1 LTFEHDHSKLFG
13 MAELEDWRILVGLFP
28 SSWEQLGRSS
38 GAVRRLR
45 GFPSLESVLR
55 TLLLHVGC
63 GWSLRETAVQAKLA
77 GLAEISDVTL
87 LNRLRDAEAWLRQL
101 CELLLRE
108 QGVDLES
115 KIAGRRVRLL
125 DATVVSEPGPTG
137 SQWRIHYSLRLPTLE
152 CDHFILTSTRGTG
165 AAERFANFHFHP
177 QELVLAD
184 AGYSN
189 PPGIQAIREPGAEVC
204 VRLNPHALP
213 LYNQAGEG
221 FDLPAALA
229 ALERVGE
236 AVEWPVWVQS
246 GQHRMG
252 GRLCAIRKSQ
262 AAIQRA
268 ELRLRDKVQ
277 RGKSVGPL
285 TRLCAQYVL
294 VFTTLAAQEASAAR
308 VLQLYRLRWQVELS
322 FKRLKSIAQLGH
334 LPKYDDRS
342 SRAWLYGKLF
352 LALLT
357 EKMTRM
363 ARTVSPWG
371 YSLPPAQDTQ
381 QVA

>member
-1 LTFEHDHSKLFG
+1 
-13 MAELEDWRILVGLFP
+13 MAELEDWRVLEGFFP
-28 SSWEQLGRSS
+28 SPWEQLGRSS

-45 GFPSLESVLR
+45 GFPSVEAVLR

-77 GLAEISDVTL
+77 GLAAISDVTL

-108 QGVDLES
+108 QGVELES
-115 KIAGRRVRLL
+115 TIAGRRVRLL

-137 SQWRIHYSLRLPTLE
+137 SQWRIHYSLRLPSLE
-152 CDHFILTSTRGTG
+152 CDHFVLTSTRGAGT
-165 AAERFANFHFHP
+165 AEGFANFPF
-177 QELVLAD
+177 QARELVLAD
-184 AGYSN
+184 AGYSH
-189 PPGIQAIREPGAEVC
+189 PRGIQVIREHGAEVC

-213 LYNQAGEG
+213 LYNEAGERLH
-221 FDLPAALA
+221 LPTTLA
-229 ALERVGE
+229 ALDRVGE
-236 AVEWPVWVQS
+236 AAEWPVWVQA
-246 GQHRMG
+246 GPHRLG

-268 ELRLRDKVQ
+268 EFRLRDKVQ
-277 RGKSVGPL
+277 RGKRVGPL
-285 TRLCAQYVL
+285 TRLCAHYVL
-294 VFTTLAAQEASAAR
+294 VFTTLAAAEASAEK

-357 EKMTRM
+357 EKMIRT

-371 YSLPPAQDTQ
+371 YAPPSAEDTQ
-381 QVA
+381 PVA